1 MRIHSNV
8 LRERDLYD
16 ALTRVKSSGQVHG
29 AVYLETVAVDSR
41 QRLAAWEARLHYGGA
56 KVPGDKRRQPTR
68 ADTGPLAV
76 GSRPWPRS
84 MTSGVGG

>member
-16 ALTRVKSSGQVHG
+16 ALTRVKSRGQVHR
-29 AVYLETVAVDSR
+29 AVYLETVAVGSR

-56 KVPGDKRRQPTR
+56 KVPGDKRRPTN
-68 ADTGPLAV
+68 TGRYGAA
-76 GSRPWPRS
+76 
-84 MTSGVGG
+84 GG